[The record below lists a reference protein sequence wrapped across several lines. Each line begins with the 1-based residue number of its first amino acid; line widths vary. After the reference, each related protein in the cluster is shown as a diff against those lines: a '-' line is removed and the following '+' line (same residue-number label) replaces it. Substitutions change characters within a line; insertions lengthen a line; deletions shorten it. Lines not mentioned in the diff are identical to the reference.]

1 MNGDTFR
8 IFEMLRQPIMIA
20 FVDIN
25 SQDKKVS
32 RESIHLVDN
41 VLKEVAPAFYNGLIV
56 TYADNT

>member
-20 FVDIN
+20 FVDMN

-32 RESIHLVDN
+32 KDSIYLVDS
-41 VLKEVAPAFYNGLIV
+41 VLKEVAPAFYHGLIIA
-56 TYADNT
+56 YADNT